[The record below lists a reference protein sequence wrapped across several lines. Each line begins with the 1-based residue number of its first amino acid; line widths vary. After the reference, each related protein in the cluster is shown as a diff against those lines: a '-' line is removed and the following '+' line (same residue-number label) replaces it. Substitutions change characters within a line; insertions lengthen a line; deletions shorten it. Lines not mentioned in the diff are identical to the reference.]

1 MELVRT
7 TWTSERR
14 HWIGCRDGILNGV
27 DDAVMQIAATA
38 ILFGHLFKGIE
49 KALILQRKSYAFALQ
64 YQRFQRVI
72 TALLRRNNY
81 DACFVLSNDGMNDT
95 VDGGG
100 GGGAESED
108 VLHELCEAT
117 APCQPLV
124 SSAL

>member
-1 MELVRT
+1 
-7 TWTSERR
+7 
-14 HWIGCRDGILNGV
+14 
-27 DDAVMQIAATA
+27 MQIAATA

-95 VDGGG
+95 VDGV
-100 GGGAESED
+100 GGAESED